1 MFFYAKIVH
10 MKISGEKQL
19 NLLSNLVYILFRIQE
34 PYTRIKEV
42 NQKEI
47 KPCIYA
53 MWHAHQCCIHGI
65 KDKNNLNVLISRSID
80 GEIIARTVSKWG
92 FKVVRGSKGKKGAIE
107 ATMQLID
114 KLKNNECI
122 AMMVDGP
129 SGPAFVAKNGVV
141 KIAKMSGA
149 PIIPVYWYSEDIT
162 FFKLP
167 SWDGFRYPFG
177 FTRLLNFYGDPIY
190 VNADNTDE
198 QDEEVRVQL
207 QNALKELEEKAPAV
221 YKEVHGFKLWKKK
234 TEKTAK
240 A

>member
-1 MFFYAKIVH
+1 

-19 NLLSNLVYILFRIQE
+19 DLLSKLVYILFRIQE
-34 PYTRIKEV
+34 PYTIIREV
-42 NQKEI
+42 NQKEL

-53 MWHAHQCCIHGI
+53 MWHAHQCLIHGI
-65 KDKNNLNVLISRSID
+65 KDKNNLNVLISRSMD

-114 KLKNNECI
+114 RLKNNECI

-129 SGPAFVAKNGVV
+129 SGPAFIAKDGVI

-149 PIIPVYWYSEDIT
+149 PIIPVYWYSPNKN
-162 FFKLP
+162 FLKFP
-167 SWDGFRYPFG
+167 SWDGFRFPFG

-190 VNADNTDE
+190 VPADNNDE
-198 QDEEVRVQL
+198 QDEEARVQL
-207 QNALKELEEKAPAV
+207 QNALKDLEQKAPEV
-221 YKEVHGFKLWKKK
+221 FKEVHKFTLWKKK
-234 TEKTAK
+234 SEKMAK
-240 A
+240 V

>member
-1 MFFYAKIVH
+1 

-19 NLLSNLVYILFRIQE
+19 GFLANLVYILFRFQE
-34 PYTRIKEV
+34 PFTLIKEV
-42 NQKEI
+42 NNPEI

-65 KDKNNLNVLISRSID
+65 KDRGNLNVLISRSID
-80 GEIIARTVSKWG
+80 GEIIARTVQKWG

-114 KLKNNECI
+114 RLKHDQCI

-129 SGPAFVAKNGVV
+129 SGPAYKVKEGVI

-149 PIIPVYWYSEDIT
+149 PIVPIYWYSPDPT

-167 SWDGFRYPFG
+167 SWDEFRYPF
-177 FTRLLNFYGDPIY
+177 FLTRLLNLYGEPIY

-198 QDEEVRVQL
+198 QDEEVRLKL
-207 QNALKELEEKAPAV
+207 QQVLDDLAKKAPAIH
-221 YKEVHGFKLWKKK
+221 KEAFKFRLWNRRK
-234 TEKTAK
+234 
-240 A
+240 

>member
-1 MFFYAKIVH
+1 

-19 NLLSNLVYILFRIQE
+19 DLLAKLVYIIFRVQE
-34 PYTRIKEV
+34 PFTRIKEV
-42 NQKEI
+42 NNKEM

-65 KDKNNLNVLISRSID
+65 KDKPNLNVLISRSVD
-80 GEIIARTVSKWG
+80 GEIIARTVAKWG
-92 FKVVRGSKGKKGAIE
+92 FKVVRGSKGKKGSVE

-114 KLKNNECI
+114 RLKHNECI

-129 SGPAFVAKNGVV
+129 SGPAFKVKEGVI

-149 PIIPVYWYSEDIT
+149 PIVPLYWYSEDKTLIT
-162 FFKLP
+162 FP

-177 FTRLLNFYGDPIY
+177 YTRLLNLYGDPIY

-198 QDEEVRVQL
+198 QDEEVRLKL
-207 QNALKELEEKAPAV
+207 QQSLNELEKKAPEV
-221 YKEVHGFKLWKKK
+221 FNEVHKFRLWKKK
-234 TEKTAK
+234 NTNLK
-240 A
+240 

>member
-1 MFFYAKIVH
+1 

-19 NLLSNLVYILFRIQE
+19 DLLSKLVYILFRIQE
-34 PYTRIKEV
+34 PYTIIREV

-53 MWHAHQCCIHGI
+53 MWHAHQCLIHGI
-65 KDKNNLNVLISRSID
+65 KDKGNLNVLISRSVD

-114 KLKNNECI
+114 RLKHNECI

-129 SGPAFVAKNGVV
+129 SGPAYIAKDGVI

-149 PIIPVYWYSEDIT
+149 PIVPVYWYSNDIT
-162 FFKLP
+162 FLKLP
-167 SWDGFRYPFG
+167 SWDNFRYPFG
-177 FTRLLNFYGDPIY
+177 FTRLLNLYGEPIY
-190 VNADNTDE
+190 VNPDNTDE
-198 QDEEVRVQL
+198 QDKEALAQL
-207 QNALKELEEKAPAV
+207 QAALKDLEEKAPAIH
-221 YKEVHGFKLWKKK
+221 KEVHKFRLWKRQ
-234 TEKTAK
+234 AK